1 MRSFKLLPVLAIV
14 TVVAVVGCGGGGSP
28 GGVPASQATSIATPS
43 AGSSPVTSP
52 PAAAQPSVLTIVA
65 PGDSDV
71 PIEAALKQIWQGTG
85 EPAAP
90 VDCTKSPTVDPAGH
104 VWVAPCWANSFWV
117 FDEDGAFVEPW
128 GTKGSDPGQFDFELP
143 SADDAIGGI
152 AFAPDGTFYTF
163 DVGNLRVQHFNSKR
177 KILGSWGSFG
187 SEDGQFAKPT
197 DLAVGPDGQ
206 VYVADGARGDVQ
218 VFDPDGTFSRSIGEA
233 VGQPDHFA
241 WFGIDGDGNVYAAEQ
256 NHSIVKYAADG
267 QPLFQIDCAAISGD
281 TTDTAVD
288 PDGNI
293 FVTFT
298 SDEEPFMRGL
308 LEFDA
313 EGTLEHRWPGIG
325 DYIAV
330 VDNGTAIIATNSH
343 EPYVKKFALPKD

>member
-128 GTKGSDPGQFDFELP
+128 GTKGSDQDSSISSCHRPTTPSGASPLLP
-143 SADDAIGGI
+143 TAPSTRSTSAISASS
-152 AFAPDGTFYTF
+152 TS
-163 DVGNLRVQHFNSKR
+163 NSKR

-206 VYVADGARGDVQ
+206 VYVADGARGNVQ